1 MPYVDPKIRA
11 KLDPHIEKL
20 AKALLEDRPFNLDG
34 AGHLNYAITRLVM
47 LTAFPEGRLSYS
59 GIALVTGVLENVKQE
74 FYRRV
79 AAPYEDDAKSRNGD
93 VYWKEARVG

>member
-1 MPYVDPKIRA
+1 MPYVDPKIRL

-20 AKALLEDRPFNLDG
+20 ATTLLADRPFNLDG
-34 AGHLNYAITRLVM
+34 AGHLNYAITRLLM

-59 GIALVTGVLENVKQE
+59 GIALVTGVLENVSQE

-79 AAPYEDDAKSRNGD
+79 AAPYEHQKMLENGD
-93 VYWKEARVG
+93 VY